1 MNPVVTREYNIKEH
15 TNKNVIVTIKSN
27 ETLKGTEGWEVYDN
41 GKTLRKEFNKNIGR
55 TIYTFYDLGGNPVSV
70 DVTISN
76 IDQDKPNDSVINK
89 NTFNTKEFDVVTR
102 ISDVGFGL
110 NLEEC
115 KYILSSNEKANFEG
129 ATTFKSENET
139 LKLKVEQ
146 DGIYYLHTFLKDE
159 VGNEKTT
166 THKIIVD
173 STKPELE
180 ISYSNTQITNE
191 NVTVTIKANE
201 EIQPVSGWN
210 LSLDKR
216 QLSKTFSANTNTNVA
231 VRDIAGNESTA
242 KIEINNID
250 KTNPEIEINYSTTS
264 QTIDSVTVTIKAN
277 ERIQGI
283 EGWTLSNDETTLT
296 KVFDENDTQTV
307 TIRDIAG
314 NTITKSIVVAN
325 II

>member
-1 MNPVVTREYNIKEH
+1 MRRYNQ
-15 TNKNVIVTIKSN
+15 
-27 ETLKGTEGWEVYDN
+27 Y
-41 GKTLRKEFNKNIGR
+41 
-55 TIYTFYDLGGNPVSV
+55 
-70 DVTISN
+70 
-76 IDQDKPNDSVINK
+76 
-89 NTFNTKEFDVVTR
+89 
-102 ISDVGFGL
+102 
-110 NLEEC
+110 
-115 KYILSSNEKANFEG
+115 
-129 ATTFKSENET
+129 
-139 LKLKVEQ
+139 
-146 DGIYYLHTFLKDE
+146 
-159 VGNEKTT
+159 
-166 THKIIVD
+166 
-173 STKPELE
+173 
-180 ISYSNTQITNE
+180 
-191 NVTVTIKANE
+191 E

>member
-1 MNPVVTREYNIKEH
+1 MCLSQSIKGHFREDDLIVVTNQFSSSEQENKNGLIKVNVGGYKGDTYIPSNNTYNPNINKKPVTVIDNQTDKIAPNINVSYSKQDI

-89 NTFNTKEFDVVTR
+89 NIFNTKEFDVVTR
-102 ISDVGFGL
+102 ISDIGFGL

-115 KYILSSNEKANFEG
+115 KYVLSSNEKANFDG
-129 ATTFKSENET
+129 ATTFKNANET
-139 LKLKVEQ
+139 LKLKVEK

-159 VGNEKTT
+159 VGNEKVT
-166 THKIIVD
+166 THKITID
-173 STKPELE
+173 STKPDLE
-180 ISYSNTQITNE
+180 VSYSNTQITNE

-201 EIQPVSGWN
+201 
-210 LSLDKR
+210 K
-216 QLSKTFSANTNTNVA
+216 
-231 VRDIAGNESTA
+231 
-242 KIEINNID
+242 
-250 KTNPEIEINYSTTS
+250 
-264 QTIDSVTVTIKAN
+264 
-277 ERIQGI
+277 IQGI
-283 EGWTLSNDETTLT
+283 EGWVSSDDETTLT

-314 NTITKSIVVAN
+314 NTITRSIVVAN

>member
-1 MNPVVTREYNIKEH
+1 M
-15 TNKNVIVTIKSN
+15 
-27 ETLKGTEGWEVYDN
+27 
-41 GKTLRKEFNKNIGR
+41 
-55 TIYTFYDLGGNPVSV
+55 
-70 DVTISN
+70 
-76 IDQDKPNDSVINK
+76 
-89 NTFNTKEFDVVTR
+89 
-102 ISDVGFGL
+102 